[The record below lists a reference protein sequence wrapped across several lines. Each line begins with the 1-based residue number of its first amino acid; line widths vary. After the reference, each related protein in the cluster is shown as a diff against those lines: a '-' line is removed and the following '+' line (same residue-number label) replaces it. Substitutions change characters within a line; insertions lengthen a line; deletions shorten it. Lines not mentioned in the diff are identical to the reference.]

1 MAPSCMGSKDGKFS
15 FIGIALA
22 KIAAGRLYFGSF
34 HFGDL
39 PVFMLEAPLRH
50 LIFLLG
56 LLFVILSSGSLQC
69 ALNCYESQL
78 ADETNSAL
86 VITCH
91 PLTFELEALP
101 QVADC
106 CHSAHA
112 TSQAKGEPQLFS
124 LTAGQLMAWPG
135 SRSYAPLFR
144 RPEPL
149 QQAPFVL
156 VAQRMPEQHALFPLR
171 LEQIRTTILL
181 M

>member
-1 MAPSCMGSKDGKFS
+1 
-15 FIGIALA
+15 
-22 KIAAGRLYFGSF
+22 
-34 HFGDL
+34 
-39 PVFMLEAPLRH
+39 MLETPLRH

-69 ALNCYESQL
+69 ALHCYESQM

-86 VITCH
+86 VTTCH
-91 PLTFELEALP
+91 PLAFEQAASP
-101 QVADC
+101 RVADY
-106 CHSAHA
+106 CHPAHS

-124 LTAGQLMAWPG
+124 LSAGPLLAWPG

-144 RPEPL
+144 RCEPI

-156 VAQRMPEQHALFPLR
+156 VAQRTPPQHALFPFH